1 MLTNIYGNC
10 KVPGTI
16 NALHVLTQQVLT
28 IANVF
33 TDKEDQFRMIQGL
46 ALRARVLEAIF
57 NSGSHTPDS
66 FYCLSASGNE
76 RREGA

>member
-46 ALRARVLEAIF
+46 ALRARVLEEIL
-57 NSGSHTPDS
+57 NSGSQTPDS
-66 FYCLSASGNE
+66 FYFLSASGNE

>member
-1 MLTNIYGNC
+1 MLSNIYGNC

-66 FYCLSASGNE
+66 FYCLSASGNK